1 LPINL
6 LTENQAKKLK
16 KLGINSTIDVI
27 LYLPNRYSDQTL
39 IHKIKNLKIGEISQ
53 IQVTVNEVEVRYRPK
68 KNLILYVS
76 DETGEMQIRFLHY
89 YPSQIKQFESVD
101 MVRFYG
107 EVRYQSGYI
116 EMIHPEYSQVSVSTP
131 LPKNLTPIYSVTKGL
146 SQGILRK
153 LIRKHIDYVIQKKVY
168 LDLFPDFYKKYDF
181 PSFEYAISYLHEP
194 SKMEAKN
201 IFDVQNSKFY
211 KRLVYD
217 ELLAQQLFLRRQYN
231 IQKNNQS
238 PKFKNA
244 KLSKKTF
251 LEQLSFAL
259 TDSQK
264 IVLEEIQNDF
274 KKGMPMNRLLQG
286 DVGCGKT
293 VVAVMASID
302 CVEEGFQVAF
312 MAPTE
317 ILAEQHY
324 EKIKT
329 WYQNFAYEIILL
341 TGSMTKKEKLLAYQ
355 KVEKGTAHIVVGTH
369 ALFQEAVTF
378 HKLGFYIID
387 EQHRFGVEQ
396 RMMLKNKS
404 KDQKKLEPHQLMMSA
419 TPIPRTLSMSF
430 FAHMDVSTIK
440 ELPGGRRPITTK
452 IYLND
457 KRKQLLNL
465 IDQHCR
471 KNNQIY
477 WVCPLIEESEFLDL
491 ETVNDT
497 FQELSKYFVNQKVS
511 LIHGRMKAE
520 EKKEIMKEFQENK
533 IQILVATS
541 VIEVGVD
548 VPNATL
554 MIIENSERL
563 GLSQLHQLRGRI
575 GRGEKDSFCVLLYKN
590 KLSTSARL
598 RLKTIY
604 ENTDGFKIAEE
615 DLKLRGP
622 GELLGFKQSGMP
634 TLRFANLNRD
644 IEILEMAR
652 NDADKLISKKDKNIK
667 EHMKRWLRNYEEIVT
682 V

>member
-6 LTENQAKKLK
+6 LTENQATKLK
-16 KLGINSTIDVI
+16 KLGVNSTIDVI

-39 IHKIKNLKIGEISQ
+39 IHKIQNLKIGEISQ

-89 YPSQIKQFESVD
+89 YPSQIKQFKSVD

-116 EMIHPEYSQVSVSTP
+116 EMIHPEYSQVSVTTP

-146 SQGILRK
+146 SQGMLRK
-153 LIRKHIDYVIQKKVY
+153 LIRKHIDYVSQKKIY
-168 LDLFPDFYKKYDF
+168 LDLFPDFYKKYDY

-194 SKMEAKN
+194 LKIEAKD
-201 IFDVQNSKFY
+201 IFDVQSSKFY

-231 IQKNNQS
+231 FQKNNQS

-244 KLSKKTF
+244 KLSKKIF

-264 IVLEEIQNDF
+264 MVLEEIQNDF

-293 VVAVMASID
+293 VVATMASID

-329 WYQNFAYEIILL
+329 WFCNFAYEIILL

-355 KVEKGTAHIVVGTH
+355 KVEKGTSHIVVGTH
-369 ALFQEAVTF
+369 ALFQEAVNF

-520 EKKEIMKEFQENK
+520 EKKEIMKKFQENK

-590 KLSTSARL
+590 KLSTSARQ
-598 RLKTIY
+598 RLKIIY
-604 ENTDGFKIAEE
+604 ENIDGFKIAEE

-652 NDADKLISKKDKNIK
+652 NDADKLITIKDKNIE

-682 V
+682 A

>member
-1 LPINL
+1 MPKNL

-16 KLGINSTIDVI
+16 KLGVSSTIDVI

-39 IHKIKNLKIGEISQ
+39 IHTIQNLKVGEVSQ
-53 IQVTVNEVEVRYRPK
+53 IQVTINEVEVRHRPK

-116 EMIHPEYSQVSVSTP
+116 EMIHPEYSQVSVSTS

-146 SQGILRK
+146 SQGMLRK
-153 LIRKHIDYVIQKKVY
+153 LIRKHIDYVSQKK
-168 LDLFPDFYKKYDF
+168 LFPDLFPDFYKKYDY

-194 SKMEAKN
+194 AKIEAKS

-217 ELLAQQLFLRRQYN
+217 ELLAQQLFLRSQYN
-231 IQKNNQS
+231 LQKNNQS

-244 KLSKKTF
+244 KLSKKIF

-259 TDSQK
+259 TNSQK

-293 VVAVMASID
+293 VVATMASID

-329 WYQNFAYEIILL
+329 WFQNFAYEIILL

-355 KVEKGTAHIVVGTH
+355 KIEKGTANIVVGTH
-369 ALFQEAVTF
+369 ALFQEAVAF
-378 HKLGFYIID
+378 RKLGFCIID

-404 KDQKKLEPHQLMMSA
+404 KDQKKPEPHQLMMSA

-520 EKKEIMKEFQENK
+520 EKKEIMKQFQENK

-575 GRGEKDSFCVLLYKN
+575 GRGEKNSFCVLLYKN
-590 KLSTSARL
+590 KLSTAARQ
-598 RLKTIY
+598 RLKIIY
-604 ENTDGFKIAEE
+604 ENIDGFKIAEE

-652 NDADKLISKKDKNIK
+652 NDADKLITIKDKNIE
-667 EHMKRWLRNYEEIVT
+667 EHMKRWLRNYEEFVT
-682 V
+682 A

>member
-1 LPINL
+1 LPKNL

-16 KLGINSTIDVI
+16 KLGVSSTIDVI

-39 IHKIKNLKIGEISQ
+39 IHTIQNLKVGEVSQ
-53 IQVTVNEVEVRYRPK
+53 IQVTINEVEVRHRPK

-116 EMIHPEYSQVSVSTP
+116 EMIHPEYSQVSVSTS

-146 SQGILRK
+146 SQGMLRK
-153 LIRKHIDYVIQKKVY
+153 LIRKHIDYVSQKK
-168 LDLFPDFYKKYDF
+168 LFPDLFPDFYKKYDY

-194 SKMEAKN
+194 AKIEAKS

-217 ELLAQQLFLRRQYN
+217 ELLAQQLFLRSQYN
-231 IQKNNQS
+231 LQKNNQS

-244 KLSKKTF
+244 KLSKKIF

-259 TDSQK
+259 TNSQK

-293 VVAVMASID
+293 VVATMASID

-329 WYQNFAYEIILL
+329 WFQNFAYEIILL

-355 KVEKGTAHIVVGTH
+355 KIEKGTANIVVGTH
-369 ALFQEAVTF
+369 ALFQEAVAF
-378 HKLGFYIID
+378 RKLGFCIID

-404 KDQKKLEPHQLMMSA
+404 KDQKKPEPHQLMMSA

-520 EKKEIMKEFQENK
+520 EKKEIMKQFQENK

-575 GRGEKDSFCVLLYKN
+575 GRGEKNSFCVLLYKN
-590 KLSTSARL
+590 KLSTAARQ

-604 ENTDGFKIAEE
+604 ENIDGFKIAEE

-652 NDADKLISKKDKNIK
+652 NDADKLIRIKDKNIE

-682 V
+682 A

>member
-1 LPINL
+1 MPINL

-27 LYLPNRYSDQTL
+27 LYLPNRYSDQTS
-39 IHKIKNLKIGEISQ
+39 IHKIQNLKIGEISQ

-89 YPSQIKQFESVD
+89 YPSQIKQFESLD

-116 EMIHPEYSQVSVSTP
+116 EMIHPEYSQVSVTTP

-146 SQGILRK
+146 SQGMLRK
-153 LIRKHIDYVIQKKVY
+153 LIRKHIDYVIQKKMY
-168 LDLFPDFYKKYDF
+168 LDLFPDFYKKYDY

-194 SKMEAKN
+194 SKIEAKN

-231 IQKNNQS
+231 SQKNNQS

-244 KLSKKTF
+244 KLSKKIF
-251 LEQLSFAL
+251 LKQLSFAL

-293 VVAVMASID
+293 VVATMASID

-329 WYQNFAYEIILL
+329 WFCNFAYEIILL

-440 ELPGGRRPITTK
+440 DLPGGRRPITTK

-465 IDQHCR
+465 IDQHCK

-491 ETVNDT
+491 KTVNDT
-497 FQELSKYFVNQKVS
+497 FQELSKYFVNQKVN

-590 KLSTSARL
+590 KLTTSARQ

-604 ENTDGFKIAEE
+604 ENIDGFKIAEE

-644 IEILEMAR
+644 MEILEMAR
-652 NDADKLISKKDKNIK
+652 NDADKLISKKDKNVK
-667 EHMKRWLRNYEEIVT
+667 EHMRRWLRNYEEIVT